1 MKDATNDTKGG
12 RKVRTLDEEIAAQRE
27 KLKKLEDK
35 QREIQRKDR
44 EKNQKAVLELIKA
57 EKLDTISADQWRAAM
72 PAIKAAL
79 LVNPAEAPQ
88 AVPAVQKAVAG
99 TEAA

>member
-35 QREIQRKDR
+35 QRELQRKDR

-57 EKLDTISADQWRAAM
+57 EKLDTVSADQWRAAM
-72 PAIKAAL
+72 SAIKAAL
-79 LVNPAEAPQ
+79 LVNPSEAPQ
-88 AVPAVQKAVAG
+88 AVPAVQKTATG

>member
-57 EKLDTISADQWRAAM
+57 EKLDTVSADQWRAAM

-79 LVNPAEAPQ
+79 LVNPSEAPQ
-88 AVPAVQKAVAG
+88 AVPAVQKTATG
-99 TEAA
+99 TEEA